1 MCRTVR
7 ARDRSASPPSL
18 LTRRVEADLV
28 TLRLEIGR
36 FCRIRGSGTT
46 GPVTATSRQSALERV
61 RTGPWPGR
69 HPVSGRESSHRCIWA
84 ARVAEYATMPTQTAG
99 RGPIAARSP
108 PGRAVAITDVAW
120 KRPNGPTHA
129 TSTPWRRSGRGGARI
144 VAAMALDP
152 RTPVIVGVGQFLWRA
167 QGLTDALEPIALMEQ
182 AIRNAVAD
190 AGLAAVPPAI
200 GSIRVVNSLSW
211 RYGDPA
217 GLLAVRLGTTAA
229 EHATTPSG
237 GNVP

>member
-1 MCRTVR
+1 MAMRVIVAR
-7 ARDRSASPPSL
+7 AYGIAASGN
-18 LTRRVEADLV
+18 LV
-28 TLRLEIGR
+28 TLLLDIEVLCCVRE
-36 FCRIRGSGTT
+36 SATT

-129 TSTPWRRSGRGGARI
+129 TSTPSSPAWSAKRAVEDVVARTKRLDVAPRPLTYPLPGASRRDVTPARP
-144 VAAMALDP
+144 D
-152 RTPVIVGVGQFLWRA
+152 
-167 QGLTDALEPIALMEQ
+167 
-182 AIRNAVAD
+182 
-190 AGLAAVPPAI
+190 
-200 GSIRVVNSLSW
+200 S
-211 RYGDPA
+211 
-217 GLLAVRLGTTAA
+217 
-229 EHATTPSG
+229 PS
-237 GNVP
+237 